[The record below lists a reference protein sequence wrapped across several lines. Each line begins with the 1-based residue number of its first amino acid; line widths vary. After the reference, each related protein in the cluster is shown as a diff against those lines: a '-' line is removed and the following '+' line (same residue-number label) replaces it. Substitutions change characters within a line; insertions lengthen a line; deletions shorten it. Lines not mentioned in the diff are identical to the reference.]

1 MMENNTSEILREVAS
16 KLWHAPLGKI
26 VQGLDGASKR
36 TKVVL
41 VKTPFGIVTVIF
53 MLGGESIHILIRG
66 GNSGHFLFEM
76 NSENFYDEANKE
88 KELKE
93 IAHMSAEWSSD
104 AYLSSN
110 EKLTT
115 PTAGLWG

>member
-1 MMENNTSEILREVAS
+1 MENNSSEVVREIAS

-26 VQGLDGASKR
+26 VQGLDGISKR

-53 MLGGESIHILIRG
+53 MLGEESIHILIRG

-76 NSENFYDEANKE
+76 NSESFYDEANQE
-88 KELKE
+88 KELKD
-93 IAHMSAEWSSD
+93 IAQMSVDWSSD
-104 AYLSSN
+104 AYVVSN
-110 EKLTT
+110 QN
-115 PTAGLWG
+115 